1 MFKFIATIL
10 LAVFFLSA
18 CSEEQMLVNK
28 LDGVW
33 QLASRKV
40 NGVPDTTISNMF
52 ISFKKCKISKRDEC
66 PGSIQQTIAATGEV
80 QNSDFMYSSTWGDDL
95 DIDFDFNNPYFE
107 DMNSD
112 IIELDKTTLSFE
124 YTDTRASF
132 DRIKLTF
139 RKN

>member
-1 MFKFIATIL
+1 MFKFIAPLLLLL
-10 LAVFFLSA
+10 LAFSA
-18 CSEEQMLVNK
+18 CSEEQMVVNK
-28 LDGVW
+28 LDGTW

-52 ISFKKCKISKRDEC
+52 ISFKKCNLNKRDEC

-95 DIDFDFNNPYFE
+95 DIDFDFNNPFFE

-112 IIELDKTTLSFE
+112 IIELDKSTLSFE
-124 YTDTRASF
+124 YTDTRAGF